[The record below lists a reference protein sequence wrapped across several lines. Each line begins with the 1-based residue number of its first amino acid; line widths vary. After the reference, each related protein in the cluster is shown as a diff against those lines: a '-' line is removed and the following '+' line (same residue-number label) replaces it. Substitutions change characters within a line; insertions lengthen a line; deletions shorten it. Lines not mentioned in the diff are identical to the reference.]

1 MHIPSKFKII
11 LCFFSI
17 ALLCVHNHLPNSSSK
32 LQIILDFA
40 QPHTTAVTCSP
51 SYTITVVLVHRH
63 TPSSLSLFAV
73 APTLGSNHKK
83 VTMELFMD
91 KVLYGGKG
99 FNSNTLNYSQPP
111 IVEFINSKD
120 IVISNITFVKEV
132 PIMHS

>member
-1 MHIPSKFKII
+1 MYPRENGSQE
-11 LCFFSI
+11 
-17 ALLCVHNHLPNSSSK
+17 ALTLLA
-32 LQIILDFA
+32 I
-40 QPHTTAVTCSP
+40 
-51 SYTITVVLVHRH
+51 
-63 TPSSLSLFAV
+63 SLFLEKEV
-73 APTLGSNHKK
+73 VNLGSQ

-99 FNSNTLNYSQPP
+99 FNSNTLNYSRPP